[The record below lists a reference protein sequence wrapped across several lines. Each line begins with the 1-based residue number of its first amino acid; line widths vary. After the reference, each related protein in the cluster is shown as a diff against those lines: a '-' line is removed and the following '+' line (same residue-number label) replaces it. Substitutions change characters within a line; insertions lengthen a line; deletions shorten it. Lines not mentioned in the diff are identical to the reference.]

1 MIALGRS
8 TSIRKEL
15 GLFDS
20 DAKAVRDSVDTAL
33 ELMCPRPREAQAAV
47 SAGTGRAEAEQAA
60 TKLKNR
66 SRGGRG

>member
-8 TSIRKEL
+8 TSIRKGL

-47 SAGTGRAEAEQAA
+47 SAGR
-60 TKLKNR
+60 
-66 SRGGRG
+66 GRGRDRASGH

>member
-8 TSIRKEL
+8 TSIRKGL

-20 DAKAVRDSVDTAL
+20 DAKAVRTPWTPLL
-33 ELMCPRPREAQAAV
+33 ELMCPTPREAQAAV
-47 SAGTGRAEAEQAA
+47 SAETGRAETEQAA
-60 TKLKNR
+60 IKLKNR